1 MMRNAR
7 FGVTSNVIYPEVV
20 NETLVQINESV
31 VEEKVS
37 TLNTLH
43 FKPLILIHKDSP
55 RHLDHGLLIE
65 IFNQLQR
72 V

>member
-7 FGVTSNVIYPEVV
+7 FGVTSNVVYPEV
-20 NETLVQINESV
+20 NETLIQINESV

-37 TLNTLH
+37 TLNALH